1 MDERRDKLW
10 KALPVPVTRRCSV
23 TTGDTLSFPLFR
35 APGVNCFVVR
45 FQLLPVAA
53 WSADASHYWT
63 LTLPFYDDAGTLQ
76 GGMPFDETTP
86 SWSSDVL
93 SLAVGRPITLP
104 ILGRMEERLLADWT
118 LHVKLEETGTAAAL
132 DFVAQADILIGG

>member
-1 MDERRDKLW
+1 MNEQRTQLW
-10 KALPVPVTRRCSV
+10 TATPIPVTRRCSV
-23 TTGDTLSFPLFR
+23 TTGDTYSFPLFR

-45 FQLLPVAA
+45 FQLLPVSA
-53 WSADASHYWT
+53 WSADSSNYWT
-63 LTLPFYDDAGTLQ
+63 LTLPFYDEAGTLQ
-76 GGMPFDETTP
+76 GAMPFDETTP
-86 SWSSDVL
+86 SWSNNLL

-118 LHVKLEETGTAAAL
+118 LHAKLAETGTAADL